1 MRFVIGVDP
10 GKNKVGVAL
19 LDAEGRL
26 IERRL
31 LSRFTAAKQIAELA
45 SGRESVIALGDGT
58 TAGRMAAEI
67 QEALGSDI
75 DDIIVMVDENN
86 STVEGRRNYL
96 LANRPRGLA
105 RLLPLGLR
113 SPERPWDDYVAE
125 VIGRRY
131 LDSSRSSANIKE
143 N

>member
-19 LDAEGRL
+19 LDADGRL

-75 DDIIVMVDENN
+75 DDIIVMVDEDN

-105 RLLPLGLR
+105 RLLPLGMR

-131 LDSSRSSANIKE
+131 LDSRSGSADIKE

>member
-19 LDAEGRL
+19 LDADGRL

-31 LSRFTAAKQIAELA
+31 LSRLTAAKQIAELA

-67 QEALGSDI
+67 KEALGSDI
-75 DDIIVMVDENN
+75 DDIIVMVDEDN

-105 RLLPLGLR
+105 RLLPLGMR

-131 LDSSRSSANIKE
+131 LDSRSGSADIKE

>member
-45 SGRESVIALGDGT
+45 SGREYVIALGNGT

-67 QEALGSDI
+67 EDALGSGI

-96 LANRPRGLA
+96 LANRPRGLS
-105 RLLPLGLR
+105 RFLPLGLR

-131 LDSSRSSANIKE
+131 LDSRRGSANIEE

>member
-19 LDAEGRL
+19 LDADGRL

-45 SGRESVIALGDGT
+45 SGRELVIALGDGT

-75 DDIIVMVDENN
+75 DDIIVMVDEDN

-105 RLLPLGLR
+105 RLLPLGMR

-131 LDSSRSSANIKE
+131 LDSRSGSADIKE